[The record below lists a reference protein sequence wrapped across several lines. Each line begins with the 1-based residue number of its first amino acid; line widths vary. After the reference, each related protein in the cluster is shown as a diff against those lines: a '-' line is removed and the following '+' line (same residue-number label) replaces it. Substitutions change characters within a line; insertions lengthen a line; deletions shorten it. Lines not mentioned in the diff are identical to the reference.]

1 MSIDVSAILF
11 WALAALALVGALAV
25 VFVRE
30 VMRVALGLGAFFL
43 AVAGFFAFYGF
54 GFLALAELF
63 VYVGGV
69 LVLIL
74 FAIMLVHR
82 SAEGG
87 PVIES
92 RASVLSVG
100 VCIAVAALLMTALLP
115 ASAYFR
121 PSVGAA
127 TPTQLSALLLGRM
140 LPQFEAL
147 GVLLLSALA
156 AVVVIMAGDRE

>member
-1 MSIDVSAILF
+1 VSLTLL
-11 WALAALALVGALAV
+11 WWGLAAVTVVGAVSMLVAH
-25 VFVRE
+25 E
-30 VMRVALGLGAFFL
+30 MMRMLLGLGIFLLGVAGLYAYYGFEFL
-43 AVAGFFAFYGF
+43 AV
-54 GFLALAELF
+54 AELF